1 MATTTIALGK
11 LEIRQMKNSL
21 APIPPTWVA
30 DKDGLVSTNIDDVL
44 KGEGRHHIMNENQFK
59 ILYNFMFLGALY
71 PLGGPEEL
79 GGYKGYGLMFLG
91 LFFSFCCRFMA

>member
-30 DKDGLVSTNIDDVL
+30 DKDGLISTNTDDVL
-44 KGEGRHHIMNENQFK
+44 KGEGRHQTIK
-59 ILYNFMFLGALY
+59 
-71 PLGGPEEL
+71 
-79 GGYKGYGLMFLG
+79 
-91 LFFSFCCRFMA
+91 